1 MAAPVWDGFAG
12 IRGCWGGNADYVPAG
27 YAQNAVNRFFRED
40 ENKTRPSFKSIELSF
55 ENEQEQIWF
64 EGANGQG
71 AFFYNGYPSNVY
83 PKVIVSI
90 GGRIFSI
97 EVVGR
102 TGQVTKIFDGNYRQ
116 GLHAWFVQ
124 GYEYLVCQDGVN
136 APMIW
141 DGVNPAYR
149 SDLNKNQI
157 PIGSVMAFIHGRF
170 VLATA
175 DGKNDIRISEI
186 AGAADV
192 TKHDDILNFPT
203 ALATYGIAANLG
215 EVQGLFPM
223 SYLDSGTGQYELVA
237 LCKNGATSFDFR
249 GQEETF
255 FGQIQKISLIGT
267 GCVGSHAFSGLN
279 GDLFFRS
286 PSGINTYR
294 NSRLEF
300 TQSWDQTPISREVNY
315 WLRNDRADLLETIP
329 MVGWQNM
336 VLTGCSPQIFLASN
350 PCFGYHRYCRGF
362 TVFDAQNMS
371 TAGRDGI
378 PVWHGA
384 WTGIRPWAFVEG
396 RIGTAQRCFAFSF
409 DRDGKNRL
417 YEITLQDGDDFLAT
431 QGRSIEGFFTSATLG
446 TVEARTNT
454 FQPKRISGGMIE
466 LNSILGASQVWV
478 EYRPD
483 GSPCWIPVD
492 SMQPGCD
499 CPKQSD
505 DSCVKTSWPPWAR
518 KYLEQVSFTK
528 CIPGTSI
535 PANHFHHAQ
544 VRVRNKGS
552 LTISRFNIQMDPQTD
567 ARIAECLGNNCNP
580 IECCP
585 AAYDYS
591 YHIAPIAPVN
601 TAVPALDCTPVA
613 TTYTSTRYFRYACP
627 NFPSQFVIG
636 MGQATSTISQN
647 DADQKAQ
654 AAAQTNAQASINCP
668 SCSTGTIFEFTIS
681 GGSVDLSEFFVAAK
695 YAANIGQPIRIVD
708 KPLGEYV
715 ASGVVDE
722 TGTLV
727 ITATFPQ
734 YTAGSYDIAT
744 HVYTDADSGSTT
756 IALQMGCAVGGQSS
770 WPTAPY

>member
-1 MAAPVWDGFAG
+1 MAAPAFDGFAG
-12 IRGCWGGNADYVPAG
+12 IRGVWGGNPDYVPAG
-27 YAQNAVNRFFRED
+27 YSQNASNRFFRED
-40 ENKTRPSFKSIELSF
+40 ENKTRPSIKSIELTF
-55 ENEQEQIWF
+55 ENEQEKIWF

-71 AFFYNGYPSNVY
+71 AFWYAGYPSNLY
-83 PKVIVSI
+83 PKAICSI
-90 GGRIFSI
+90 GGRIFTI
-97 EVVGR
+97 EIVGR
-102 TGQVTKIFDGNYRQ
+102 TGKVTRLFDGNYRQ

-124 GYEYLVCQDGVN
+124 GFEYLVVQDGVN

-141 DGVNPAYR
+141 DGQNPPYR
-149 SDLNKNQI
+149 SDLNKNQV

-175 DGKNDIRISEI
+175 DGLNNIRLSEI
-186 AGAADV
+186 AGATDV
-192 TKHDDILNFPT
+192 TKHDDILTFPT

-267 GCVGSHAFSGLN
+267 GCVGSHAFAGLN
-279 GDLFFRS
+279 GDLFFRT

-315 WLRNDRADLLETIP
+315 WIRNDRADLLETIP

-336 VLTGCSPQIFLASN
+336 VLTGCSPLIELPSN
-350 PCFGYHRYCRGF
+350 RCFGYHRYCRGF

-371 TAGRDGI
+371 TAGRDGR

-409 DRDGKNRL
+409 DRDKKNRL
-417 YEITLQDGDDFLAT
+417 YEITLQDGDDYLA
-431 QGRSIEGFFTSATLG
+431 QEPRSIEGFFTSATLG

-454 FQPKRISGGMIE
+454 FQPKRINGGVIE
-466 LNSILGASQVWV
+466 LQSILGASQVWV

-499 CPKQSD
+499 CPTPGPCYQ
-505 DSCVKTSWPPWAR
+505 TSWPPWAR
-518 KYLEQVSFTK
+518 KNLEQVSFSK

-535 PANHFHHAQ
+535 PANRFHHAQ
-544 VRVRNKGS
+544 VRIRNKGS
-552 LTISRFNIQMDPQTD
+552 LTVSRFNIRMDLQED
-567 ARIAECLGNNCNP
+567 SELAECLKNNCNP

-585 AAYDYS
+585 STYDYS

-601 TAVPALDCTPVA
+601 TAVPALDCTPLPV
-613 TTYTSTRYFRYACP
+613 TYTSTRYYRMQCP
-627 NFPSQFVIG
+627 NFPSQFVIAT
-636 MGQATSTISQN
+636 GQATSSISQA
-647 DADQKAQ
+647 DADQKAM
-654 AAAQTNAQASINCP
+654 AQAQSNAEQTLNCP
-668 SCSTGTIFEFTIS
+668 NCSPDRLVSFTID
-681 GGSVDLSEFFVAAK
+681 GGTMDLSEYFVSGQYGGAV
-695 YAANIGQPIRIVD
+695 GQPIRLYD
-708 KPLGEYV
+708 NPLGEYV
-715 ASGVVDE
+715 ATGIVNDS
-722 TGTLV
+722 GTL
-727 ITATFPQ
+727 TMQATFPQ
-734 YTAGSYDIAT
+734 FTHGTYDIPT
-744 HVYTDADSGSTT
+744 NTYTDGGGGPTT
-756 IALQMGCAVGGQSS
+756 LSLDIGCNIGGAIV
-770 WPTAPY
+770 WPDGGGY